1 MRSRADR
8 SLMAGGRFEK
18 TSGAI
23 RRADQ
28 GSEKTAALLGI
39 LTCSLQP
46 LAYCVARSERSGS
59 LCLQKMKK
67 IFVLVT
73 ALFLGSVF
81 AGEAPLQVEQAW
93 IMAVP
98 PGSEETAIFMTLI
111 NSGKKP
117 VRIVSG
123 SLAEADRVTPMLTT
137 KEAGRMGM
145 KDMPFLEVAAGGRA
159 VLRPGGDHLM
169 VYGLKKTLKP
179 GSEIS
184 LTLQLQSGAPMVLSV
199 PVSRSAPK

>member
-1 MRSRADR
+1 
-8 SLMAGGRFEK
+8 
-18 TSGAI
+18 
-23 RRADQ
+23 
-28 GSEKTAALLGI
+28 
-39 LTCSLQP
+39 
-46 LAYCVARSERSGS
+46 
-59 LCLQKMKK
+59 MKK

-73 ALFLGSVF
+73 ALFLGAVF
-81 AGEAPLQVEQAW
+81 AGEAPLQVEKAW
-93 IMAVP
+93 VMAVP

-145 KDMPFLEVAAGGRA
+145 KDMPFLEVPAGGRA

-199 PVSRSAPK
+199 PVSRRAPK